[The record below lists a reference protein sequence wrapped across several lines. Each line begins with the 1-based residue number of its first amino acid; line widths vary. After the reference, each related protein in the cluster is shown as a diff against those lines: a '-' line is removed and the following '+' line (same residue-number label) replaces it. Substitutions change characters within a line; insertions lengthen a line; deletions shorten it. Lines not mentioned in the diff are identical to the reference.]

1 MGFFADLWEIIKNFW
16 KKVYNFFSKIFSVV
30 YRGIKFIVECIIQ
43 TVITLKNSWV
53 GKLFQGISFIFE
65 LIDFLQSKGADIDAD
80 GYKRE
85 LLDMKL
91 NDYGAHQYN
100 IVLS

>member
-1 MGFFADLWEIIKNFW
+1 MGFFSDLWETIKNFW
-16 KKVYNFFSKIFSVV
+16 KKVYNFFSKIFTVV
-30 YRGIKFIVECIIQ
+30 FQGIKFIVECIIQ
-43 TVITLKNSWV
+43 TVVTLQNSWV

-80 GYKRE
+80 GYKQE
-85 LLDMKL
+85 LLDMNL
-91 NDYGAHQYN
+91 NDYGVHQYN

>member
-1 MGFFADLWEIIKNFW
+1 MGFFSDLWETIKNFW

-30 YRGIKFIVECIIQ
+30 FQGIKFIVECIIQ
-43 TVITLKNSWV
+43 TVVTLQNSWV

-80 GYKRE
+80 GYKQE
-85 LLDMKL
+85 LLDMNL
-91 NDYGAHQYN
+91 NDYGVHQYN

>member
-1 MGFFADLWEIIKNFW
+1 MGFFSDLWETIKNFW
-16 KKVYNFFSKIFSVV
+16 KKVCNFFSKIFTVV
-30 YRGIKFIVECIIQ
+30 FQGIKFIVECIIQ
-43 TVITLKNSWV
+43 TVVTLKNSWV

-80 GYKRE
+80 GYKQE
-85 LLDMKL
+85 LLDMNL
-91 NDYGAHQYN
+91 NDYGVHQYN